1 MRILQKKGLQLR
13 KQGQEIGKVSFLQTQ
28 NRRIVKE
35 RGPRSTLQLPDARM
49 ARAWETLPEMK
60 KAKILSQA
68 GGKSAQ
74 AAFLAYQREPE
85 NRQASY
91 FVEQYMGIAQ
101 EIREEALPYENE
113 PFPFLEEHQSEAFND
128 IALQRMALDRQE
140 LYYISSSYGNVV
152 NTFQNAEGYYE
163 AVNAN
168 VTPELPY
175 PQETLFSSIDTS
187 RQPGSTAALP
197 RNVLNGKTNI
207 RTAAMGTAM
216 GITAGALALD
226 TVGEGIGVQR
236 PRALENMR
244 KTANDYEDQDPLEE
258 NMPVLPEGEQAGEK
272 NTGSKGTVKSTV
284 QKTGSKKIKRRVMRK
299 LSRKMIVS
307 AAAAFS
313 GKEEDMQA
321 AQTTHTLSEK
331 AMVSVQKLFRAAL
344 KSIGRSLAALVAAF
358 PPIGLLLILCFF
370 LIVIITAIG
379 GSQQLLSARAV
390 NLSQEVEAYR
400 STVQEIAGE
409 YNMSEYVELLLAVM
423 MQESGGQGND
433 PMQASESGYNT
444 LYPRRPNGITDPNYS
459 IECGIQAL
467 RDALTRADVSSP
479 TDMVNIRIALQGYN
493 FGSGFVTWFRN
504 KGYTEWS
511 FEIACEFAE
520 STGWGRRSDPN
531 HPAGPWSY
539 GDQYYP
545 EHVLRYYTV
554 SAGSTELPE
563 NGLPI
568 PIYYQWEYQEPYGSS
583 TIAQAGCGPS
593 CFAMVVSYLTGQTIT
608 PADVVA
614 WCGNAYYVPGAG
626 TSWSFFAGAAEHYGI
641 GAVTTTTSAEEVM
654 AALSEGHPVISSQS
668 PGLFTG
674 GGHFIVLRGIT
685 ADGKILVNDPN
696 DNDRKQYLNRQ
707 FDMYS
712 EIDCTSRNYWIFE
725 AKQ

>member
-1 MRILQKKGLQLR
+1 MKILQKKGLQLR

-28 NRRIVKE
+28 SRRIVKE
-35 RGPRSTLQLPDARM
+35 RREKSPLQLPDTRA

-68 GGKSAQ
+68 GGKSVHT
-74 AAFLAYQREPE
+74 AFLAYQKEPE
-85 NRQASY
+85 SRQASY
-91 FVEQYMGIAQ
+91 FVEQYMGIVQ

-113 PFPFLEEHQSEAFND
+113 PFPFLEEYQSDAFND
-128 IALQRMALDRQE
+128 IALQRMAEDRQE
-140 LYYISSSYGNVV
+140 LRYTSSFYENTINPFQNTDAFYEAENTNMVPVLSYPQEASSYG
-152 NTFQNAEGYYE
+152 A
-163 AVNAN
+163 
-168 VTPELPY
+168 
-175 PQETLFSSIDTS
+175 D
-187 RQPGSTAALP
+187 
-197 RNVLNGKTNI
+197 I
-207 RTAAMGTAM
+207 RTAARGTAI
-216 GITAGALALD
+216 GAAAAGALAP
-226 TVGEGIGVQR
+226 GERIAVQI
-236 PRALENMR
+236 PQVLEDMR
-244 KTANDYEDQDPLEE
+244 KTANDYEELHSAEGQGA
-258 NMPVLPEGEQAGEK
+258 VLSDRERIGKKGTG
-272 NTGSKGTVKSTV
+272 NTGAVNHTV
-284 QKTGSKKIKRRVMRK
+284 QKAGTKKIQRRVMRK
-299 LSRKMIVS
+299 LSRKLMVQAV
-307 AAAAFS
+307 AANS

-321 AQTTHTLSEK
+321 VQASHTLSEK
-331 AMVSVQKLFRAAL
+331 AMVSVQKLFKAVL
-344 KSIGRSLAALVAAF
+344 KSLGRSLAALIAAF

-390 NLSQEVEAYR
+390 NLSQEVEEYR

-409 YNMSEYVELLLAVM
+409 YNMSDYVELLLAVM
-423 MQESGGQGND
+423 MTESGGRGND
-433 PMQASESGYNT
+433 PMQASEGGYNT
-444 LYPRRPNGITDPNYS
+444 QYPRRPNGITDPIYS
-459 IECGIQAL
+459 IECGVQEL
-467 RDALTRADVSSP
+467 RDALVMADVSSP

-493 FGSGFVTWFRN
+493 FGPGFITWFRN

-531 HPAGPWSY
+531 HVAGPWAY

-545 EHVLRYYTV
+545 EHVLRYYVV
-554 SAGSTELPE
+554 SAGNAELPE

-568 PIYYQWEYQEPYGSS
+568 PIYYQWEYQDAYGSS

-593 CFAMVVSYLTGQTIT
+593 CFAMVASYLRGETIT

-614 WCGNAYYVPGAG
+614 WCGNTYYVPGAG
-626 TSWSFFAGAAEHYGI
+626 TSWSFFAAAAEHYGI
-641 GAVTTTTSAEEVM
+641 GTVTTTISAEAVM
-654 AALSEGHPVISSQS
+654 RALGEGHPVISSQS

-696 DNDRKQYLNRQ
+696 DNDRKQYLNRE

>member
-1 MRILQKKGLQLR
+1 MKILQKKGLQLR
-13 KQGQEIGKVSFLQTQ
+13 KQGQEIGKVSFLQTKS
-28 NRRIVKE
+28 RRIVKE
-35 RGPRSTLQLPDARM
+35 RGARAAMQLPDARL

-74 AAFLAYQREPE
+74 AAFLAYQKEPE
-85 NRQASY
+85 SRQASY

-113 PFPFLEEHQSEAFND
+113 PFPFLEEYQSEAFND

-140 LYYISSSYGNVV
+140 SRYTSNLYENAE
-152 NTFQNAEGYYE
+152 NTFQNTEEYYE
-163 AVNAN
+163 ATNLNSEPDVAM
-168 VTPELPY
+168 
-175 PQETLFSSIDTS
+175 
-187 RQPGSTAALP
+187 P
-197 RNVLNGKTNI
+197 RT
-207 RTAAMGTAM
+207 
-216 GITAGALALD
+216 LALD
-226 TVGEGIGVQR
+226 PSSGGIAIHMPVLQ
-236 PRALENMR
+236 ENMR
-244 KTANDYEDQDPLEE
+244 KTANAYEDQDPSEE
-258 NMPVLPEGEQAGEK
+258 NIAALPDGECTGEK
-272 NTGSKGTVKSTV
+272 NTGNAGALKNTA
-284 QKTGSKKIKRRVMRK
+284 QKAGRKKIQRRVMRK
-299 LSRKMIVS
+299 LSRKMIIS

-321 AQTTHTLSEK
+321 VQTTHTLSEK

-344 KSIGRSLAALVAAF
+344 KTIGRSLAALIAAF

-379 GSQQLLSARAV
+379 GSQQQLSAHAV
-390 NLSQEVEAYR
+390 NLSPEVEAYR
-400 STVQEIAGE
+400 STVQQIAGE
-409 YNMSEYVELLLAVM
+409 YNMSDYVELLLAVM
-423 MQESGGQGND
+423 MTESGGQGND
-433 PMQASESGYNT
+433 PMQASASGYNT
-444 LYPRRPNGITDPNYS
+444 LYPREPNGITDPIYS

-531 HPAGPWSY
+531 HAAGPWAY

-554 SAGSTELPE
+554 SSGSVELPE
-563 NGLPI
+563 NGMAV

-583 TIAQAGCGPS
+583 TIAKVGCGPS
-593 CFAMVVSYLTGQTIT
+593 SFAMVVSYLTGQTIT

-641 GAVTTTTSAEEVM
+641 GTVTTTTSAEEVM
-654 AALSEGHPVISSQS
+654 TALSEGHPVISSQS
-668 PGLFTG
+668 PGLFTR

>member
-1 MRILQKKGLQLR
+1 MKILQKKGLQLR
-13 KQGQEIGKVSFLQTQ
+13 KQGQEIGKVSFLQTKS
-28 NRRIVKE
+28 RRFVKDRRE
-35 RGPRSTLQLPDARM
+35 KSPLQLPDARL
-49 ARAWETLPEMK
+49 ARAWETLPETK
-60 KAKILSQA
+60 KAKILSQS

-74 AAFLAYQREPE
+74 AAFLAYQRDPE
-85 NRQASY
+85 GMQVSY
-91 FVEQYMGIAQ
+91 YIEQYMGIAQ

-113 PFPFLEEHQSEAFND
+113 PFPFLEEYQSDAFND
-128 IALQRMALDRQE
+128 IALQRITEDRQE
-140 LYYISSSYGNVV
+140 IRYNSTAYADA
-152 NTFQNAEGYYE
+152 FQNSDAYYE
-163 AVNAN
+163 TVYTNRDS
-168 VTPELPY
+168 VMSY
-175 PQETLFSSIDTS
+175 PQSPAVHPGNTYRRSGTIASFPQNALNQESDIRSLAIGATL
-187 RQPGSTAALP
+187 
-197 RNVLNGKTNI
+197 
-207 RTAAMGTAM
+207 
-216 GITAGALALD
+216 GALALD
-226 TVGEGIGVQR
+226 PVGENIPLQR
-236 PRALENMR
+236 PQAQEDMR
-244 KTANDYEDQDPLEE
+244 KTANHYEDSDTA
-258 NMPVLPEGEQAGEK
+258 EGEHPGEESSGNAG
-272 NTGSKGTVKSTV
+272 VI
-284 QKTGSKKIKRRVMRK
+284 SKKEQKSKSRKIQRRVMRK
-299 LSRKMIVS
+299 LSRKMMVS
-307 AAAAFS
+307 AAAAVS
-313 GKEEDMQA
+313 GKEEDTQA
-321 AQTTHTLSEK
+321 VQTSYTLSEK
-331 AMVSVQKLFRAAL
+331 AMVSIQKVFRAAL
-344 KSIGRSLAALVAAF
+344 KSLGRSLAALVAAF
-358 PPIGLLLILCFF
+358 PPIGVLLVICFL
-370 LIVIITAIG
+370 LIVIVTAIAG
-379 GSQQLLSARAV
+379 TQQLSARAV
-390 NLSQEVEAYR
+390 NLSPEVEAYR
-400 STVQEIAGE
+400 STVQEIARE
-409 YNMSEYVELLLAVM
+409 YNMSDYVELLLAVM
-423 MQESGGQGND
+423 MTESGGRGND

-444 LYPRRPNGITDPNYS
+444 LYPRRPNGITDPTYS

-520 STGWGRRSDPN
+520 STGWGRRSNPN
-531 HPAGPWSY
+531 HPAGPWAY

-545 EHVLRYYTV
+545 DHVLRYYTV
-554 SAGSTELPE
+554 SSGSTELPE
-563 NGLPI
+563 NGLAI

-583 TIAQAGCGPS
+583 TIAEAGCGPS

-641 GAVTTTTSAEEVM
+641 GSVTTTTSAEEVM
-654 AALSEGHPVISSQS
+654 IALSEGHPVISSQS